1 MYDSVYPTRT
11 ARFGVALVPGG
22 TLKLKHA
29 AHALDTR
36 PIDPECECRVCAAHS
51 RAFLHPLVA
60 RGLPFAANLLS
71 YHNIAFMMRL
81 AARIRAAIQENRMAE
96 FVRGEVAAHF
106 PRGDAPAWVAEGC
119 ALAGIA
125 LPAGRGGAD
134 AGVAEDGGV
143 ADGG

>member
-29 AHALDTR
+29 IHALDTR
-36 PIDPECECRVCAAHS
+36 PIDPDCDCRVCAAHS

-60 RGLPFAANLLS
+60 RGIPFAANLLS
-71 YHNIAFMMRL
+71 YHNVAFMMRL
-81 AARIRAAIQENRMAE
+81 AARIRAAIQEDRMAD

-106 PRGDAPAWVAEGC
+106 PRGGIPAWVAEGC
-119 ALAGIA
+119 ALAGIE
-125 LPAGRGGAD
+125 LPEGRSGGE
-134 AGVAEDGGV
+134 GGGAEDGA